1 MGMWCDMSSKS
12 ESESERFDRRMKWAG
27 AALERAH
34 LAQSEADRE
43 CFLRIALTWTQ
54 LAEQDV
60 SITTLTPESGAKTAT
75 E

>member
-1 MGMWCDMSSKS
+1 MSTKS

-34 LAQSEADRE
+34 LAQNEADRE
-43 CFLRIALTWTQ
+43 SFLLIALTWTQ

-60 SITTLTPESGAKTAT
+60 TVTTISPQSGVKTAA